1 MSARDMSN
9 FLRKVPLSGGA
20 ARAPRALN
28 PARALRFAFGR
39 LQGRLAIWIAGVAVG
54 RGMDAIGAPHVD
66 LHPDSSVSLGQN
78 VRLVSK
84 SFATALGVNHPV
96 VLRTLAAGARIEI
109 GDRVG
114 ISGGTVCAAKLVKIG
129 DDTMLGANV
138 TIADTDFHSLHIAHR
153 SGHSHSTVGVAEVR
167 IGKRVFIGTNA
178 IVLKGVTVGDNS
190 VIGAGSVVTT
200 SLPENCIAAG
210 NPCRVIRE
218 LTHEELRDA
227 RAV

>member
-1 MSARDMSN
+1 MSARDMPN
-9 FLRKVPLSGGA
+9 LLRKVPLSSCE
-20 ARAPRALN
+20 ARAPRTLN

-39 LQGRLAIWIAGVAVG
+39 LQGRLAIWAAGVAIG
-54 RGMDAIGAPHVD
+54 RGIDAIGAPHID
-66 LHPDSSVSLGQN
+66 LHPGSFVSFGRN

-138 TIADTDFHSLHIAHR
+138 TIADTDFHSLHIVHR
-153 SGHSHSTVGVAEVR
+153 SGHSHPTVGVAEVR

-178 IVLKGVTVGDNS
+178 IVLKGVIIGDNS
-190 VIGAGSVVTT
+190 VIGAGSVVT
-200 SLPENCIAAG
+200 SSMPENCIAAG

-218 LTHEELRDA
+218 LTPEELKDA